1 MFYDKNYI
9 IIFLKRTTP
18 VRSYLGTIMSNTTL
32 PRVEVEPTY
41 FVVTL
46 DGVDLGTFSAY
57 QIHQMFADEAGILE
71 FDQDFTI

>member
-1 MFYDKNYI
+1 MSD
-9 IIFLKRTTP
+9 TTF
-18 VRSYLGTIMSNTTL
+18 

-41 FVVTL
+41 FLVTL

-57 QIHQMFADEAGILE
+57 QIHQIFQDETGLLE

>member
-1 MFYDKNYI
+1 
-9 IIFLKRTTP
+9 
-18 VRSYLGTIMSNTTL
+18 MSNTTL

>member
-1 MFYDKNYI
+1 MD
-9 IIFLKRTTP
+9 
-18 VRSYLGTIMSNTTL
+18 NTNF

-41 FVVTL
+41 FLVIL

-57 QIHQMFADEAGILE
+57 QIHQMFQDETGSLE